1 MHITA
6 LSEIINNFWSAR
18 KRLHLAASYPTTKN
32 YTNLYSFA
40 AEQYTTSTYDNAG
53 KLTSLKATPERYFL
67 KSGNI
72 VSKLGIL
79 TTRYI
84 YLFVYARHLS
94 VLYEKTLSLRVFKTK
109 NWYVA
114 TLSELCIDA
123 RGILGSKERSEPQE
137 MLEAL

>member
-1 MHITA
+1 MLFLGFNLTDMPTCSLNSTHYTQSAHNA

-40 AEQYTTSTYDNAG
+40 AEQYTTSTYAYDNAG
-53 KLTSLKATPERYFL
+53 KLTSLKATPERYFF

-79 TTRYI
+79 TRYI

-94 VLYEKTLSLRVFKTK
+94 VLYEKTLSFRVFKT
-109 NWYVA
+109 
-114 TLSELCIDA
+114 
-123 RGILGSKERSEPQE
+123 
-137 MLEAL
+137 